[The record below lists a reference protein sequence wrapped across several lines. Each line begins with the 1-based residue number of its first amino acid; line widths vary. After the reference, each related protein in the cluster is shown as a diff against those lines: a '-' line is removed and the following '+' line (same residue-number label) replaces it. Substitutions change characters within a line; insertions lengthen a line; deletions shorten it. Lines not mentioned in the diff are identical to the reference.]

1 MSKTYQILPTCIFC
15 VALIAPM
22 AYADEYT
29 DLVEYRNSLREQI
42 EHIDSEIARCEKS
55 AKKWKTATILGG
67 IGTVATGVGVVVQ
80 VNQISDNKKALNTL
94 SEYHD
99 KMDEATK

>member
-1 MSKTYQILPTCIFC
+1 MSKIPKILPTSIFC
-15 VALIAPM
+15 TLLIAPM

-55 AKKWKTATILGG
+55 TKKWKTATILGG
-67 IGTVATGVGVVVQ
+67 IGTIATGVGVVVQ
-80 VNQISDNKKALNTL
+80 ANKISDNNKTLDAL
-94 SEYHD
+94 SEQKD
-99 KMDEATK
+99 KINEATK